1 MENDQEKK
9 PVSVEMDQDDDKAE
23 QALADYPAD
32 APNIVPFF
40 LQHGDAGKLF
50 LKKLSDQFW
59 DDYQTAWDSCEDWR
73 NRCAE
78 NNRIITGH
86 LKGKNLPYAGC
97 ANAHMP
103 IALERML
110 RLTSNVFVEIFI
122 ERDTIFGVKPTG
134 PDDFEDAEVLTIHGN
149 WQLQNEQTDFIRQQ
163 HRGVW
168 NYFTTGSVFAHSSRD
183 TAKDRN
189 RHDIMNCDEMFVPYV
204 WTTYETD
211 MSDVPYKGRIIRK
224 YRHEL
229 EALRDADDPGKAW
242 ANVDAVLAKDPPA
255 WDIISE
261 TKAREEGA
269 KHEGIIAPDRNK
281 RAPYVFIEYHGWAQM
296 PGAKSMRPVCAILDV
311 STKELTKLYIR
322 EEDDWRD
329 RARYDFQLEEKARY
343 EEDLQA
349 YQAAMEQEQSLRM
362 ALQNPEILPEDR
374 MELESALAAEPLQP
388 PVPPAWMEGG
398 KTEPDPIRKVPLEY
412 FSHGVCAENP
422 FGMLGLSFGSIQA
435 DLNRLANEAL
445 NRFYDAATLGNV
457 WSVIAPESL
466 DFGSTQLG
474 IGPGKVIRVKGM
486 TGEQIKNSI
495 IELKPAPANP
505 QLLDIVGMAEEAADS
520 SIAAP
525 SVLSGEPGKSG
536 ETFRGLATRVEKAT
550 RQLSAAGIKYLDFL
564 TNILR
569 NNARLNSYFLP
580 DEQVLQVLDHVDLPD
595 FLLGGKPRPTT
606 RGMREIHIGRDMYRR
621 NYDVTFTA
629 DVRFASQAQRISEAD
644 ELVAMAE
651 HPALQ
656 GNAAFAYQ
664 AIAKSLRAR
673 GQHDMIPTLG
683 PPPPMPEVP
692 MGMAPPMDVAMGG
705 QAMGPP
711 DTTLPGGPPGEPP
724 PEDVPTPE
732 AAPGPIQGPQP
743 GAEA

>member
-1 MENDQEKK
+1 METDSKQ
-9 PVSVEMDQDDDKAE
+9 PVSVEMEDDAKAE
-23 QALADYPAD
+23 QGLAEYPQD
-32 APNIVPFF
+32 DPNLVPFF
-40 LQHGDAGKLF
+40 SQSEPGKLW
-50 LKKLSDQFW
+50 LKKLADQVW
-59 DDYQTAWDSCEDWR
+59 DDYQSAWESCEDWR
-73 NRCAE
+73 NRVAE

-86 LKGKNLPYAGC
+86 LKGKNLPYPGC

-134 PDDFEDAEVLTIHGN
+134 PDDLEDAEALTIHGN
-149 WQLQNEQTDFIRQQ
+149 WQIQNEQTDFVRQQ

-168 NYFTTGSVFAHSSRD
+168 NYFTTGSVFCHSSRD
-183 TAKDRN
+183 TTRDRN
-189 RHDIMNCDEMFVPYV
+189 RHDIMNCDEMFMPYV

-229 EALRDADDPGKAW
+229 ESLRDAESPAKQW
-242 ANVDAVLAKDPPA
+242 ANVDMVLAKDPPA
-255 WDIISE
+255 WDVISE
-261 TKAREEGA
+261 TKAREEGG
-269 KHEGIIAPDRNK
+269 KNEGIVAPERNK
-281 RAPYVFIEYHGWAQM
+281 RAPYVFVEYHGWTRM
-296 PGAKSMRPVCAILDV
+296 PGAKSLRPICAILDV
-311 STKELTKLYIR
+311 GTKELTKLYIR
-322 EEDDWRD
+322 EEDDWQD

-343 EEDLQA
+343 DEDVAAFQSAQQQEAQLRQA
-349 YQAAMEQEQSLRM
+349 L
-362 ALQNPEILPEDR
+362 LNPDILPEDR
-374 MELESALAAEPLQP
+374 AELEGALAAEPLQP
-388 PVPPAWMEGG
+388 PVPPSWMESQP
-398 KTEPDPIRKVPLEY
+398 EPSPIKKVPLEY

-457 WSVIAPESL
+457 WSIIAPESL
-466 DFGSTQLG
+466 DFGSTQMG

-495 IELKPAPANP
+495 VELKPAPANP
-505 QLLDIVGMAEEAADS
+505 QLLDIVGKAEEAADS

-606 RGMREIHIGRDMYRR
+606 RSMRELHIGRDMYRR
-621 NYDVTFTA
+621 NYNVTFTA
-629 DVRFASQAQRISEAD
+629 DVRFASQQQRIQEAD
-644 ELVAMAE
+644 ELVAMSE

-656 GNAAFAYQ
+656 GNFSFAYQ
-664 AIAKSLRAR
+664 ALSKSLRAR

-683 PPPPMPEVP
+683 PPPEMPQVP
-692 MGMAPPMDVAMGG
+692 MGTPPPGMDVAMGG
-705 QAMGPP
+705 HVEGPP
-711 DTTLPGGPPGEPP
+711 DTTMPPGEGAPP
-724 PEDVPTPE
+724 DVPTPE
-732 AAPGPIQGPQP
+732 AAPGPIQGPQA